1 MLQWLLRYFYMKW
14 MIDMNLIKIGK
25 IVNTHGIKGEL
36 RLLSKFPYKDKVFIK
51 GMIIYIDKDS
61 KEVINSY
68 RKHKNFDM
76 ITLEGYNNINEVLKY
91 KGKNVYVD
99 SNDIKLDNDKY
110 LDEDLIGLSVIYE
123 NMERGIITNIERYDK
138 TVLFNIKG
146 KTQEYLIPYNDNLID
161 NIDMKNKKIFI
172 KDIKGLFD

>member
-1 MLQWLLRYFYMKW
+1 
-14 MIDMNLIKIGK
+14 MNLIKIGK

-51 GMIIYIDKDS
+51 GMIIYINKDS

-110 LDEDLIGLSVIYE
+110 LDEELIGLSVIYE

>member
-1 MLQWLLRYFYMKW
+1 
-14 MIDMNLIKIGK
+14 MNLIKIGK

-110 LDEDLIGLSVIYE
+110 LDEELIGLSVIYE